1 MELSKNF
8 IKKILNEV
16 SESIHQKKKM
26 IFLKGIDTNLI
37 LEDTKFEERYTNNSE
52 KVPSFFTNLKKQLR
66 NTDESTS

>member
-1 MELSKNF
+1 MSQF
-8 IKKILNEV
+8 
-16 SESIHQKKKM
+16 KKM